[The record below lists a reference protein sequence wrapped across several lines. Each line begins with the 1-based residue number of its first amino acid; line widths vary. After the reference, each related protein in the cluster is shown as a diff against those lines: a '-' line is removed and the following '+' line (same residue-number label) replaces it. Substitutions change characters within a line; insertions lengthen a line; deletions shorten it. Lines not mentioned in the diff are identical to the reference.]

1 MAIRTREELMEIIK
15 TRIGDDNSD
24 ENISFLEDVTDT
36 LDDLATKAVGD
47 STDWKSKYEENDA
60 SWRKKYTERF
70 FNKDIEDDEIE
81 DVKELENEEKPK
93 TFEDLFKE
101 E

>member
-60 SWRKKYTERF
+60 SWRKKYAERF
-70 FNKDIEDDEIE
+70 FNNEIE
-81 DVKELENEEKPK
+81 DVKVLENEEKPK
-93 TFEDLFKE
+93 TFEELFKE

>member
-1 MAIRTREELMEIIK
+1 MAIRTREELMNIIK

-36 LDDLATKAVGD
+36 LDDLETKAVGD

-70 FNKDIEDDEIE
+70 FNKEVEEDEIE
-81 DVKELENEEKPK
+81 DTKDVEMKEEPK

>member
-1 MAIRTREELMEIIK
+1 MAIRTREELMGIIK
-15 TRIGDDNSD
+15 TIIGDDNSD

-36 LDDLATKAVGD
+36 LDDLVNKSVGD
-47 STDWKSKYEENDA
+47 STDWKAKFEENDS

-70 FNKDIEDDEIE
+70 FNPEIEEDEIE
-81 DVKELENEEKPK
+81 DVKDLENEEKPK
-93 TFEDLFKE
+93 TFEELFKE